1 MGSYKD
7 YQENVNPLQDIM
19 NHQHR
24 SPLKELASSRTIL
37 SVPKSPGT
45 PSKSKVNNIQY
56 FDNNAFSST
65 SNFELEKAKRLEAL
79 ISNKFAKRPVTGGIP
94 PKFEHISKLNR
105 SSNIAAVASQREK
118 AHEEASPPKRQRLEE
133 TDDTDDVCIIEE
145 KINRPRE
152 STVNNDREHTVQGTQ
167 SRNNIQVTST
177 ITKQSIPANL
187 TIDTTP
193 KVPPKVANAG
203 KSTSN
208 IASRS
213 ILVNNDR
220 EHTVQGTQSRNNIQ
234 VTSTITKQS
243 IPANLTIDTTP
254 KVPQKVANAAR
265 RSEREQQS
273 NGTNNFASNSTH
285 NNDKEFFDS
294 LRLDN
299 ITSRKHKL
307 RELESKYRKNV
318 NGISVSEDM
327 QILKKQINMLIQ
339 GIEQSEKIR
348 LDIAES
354 KSIIISEKYT
364 CKKCM
369 KGYEKRGNIIN
380 HILDLHP
387 EIIEEYKP
395 AEINDAASTVIND
408 RDETSSLSSHSHS
421 INSQITLMDS
431 NVAPYRTSSAASQS
445 HSVHSQVTL
454 LNNNEATHR
463 GLSSASSTT
472 SQHSI
477 HSQNTVLNNN
487 IPPHREL
494 NAEFN
499 IRKDNNNLVLN
510 QADPVGQNI
519 PVSRGR
525 NEIVNASTQS
535 TKPIPV
541 KSNDSRV
548 PLQTAGKFNSMGK
561 APTEFLPTDTT
572 NAHLQTTVVEIEQDN
587 PVWKRIDI
595 NFVPRKLVDFLGHE
609 SFELFEKHERMIRN
623 WMKKLR
629 SNSSATSTTKPTKSA
644 SPQKPKRNNLTLYD
658 GSAQVNKYKLDLL
671 YNKAELEQ
679 INHCYTNN
687 KIDELCK
694 SCVYKLVEFQAKQ
707 YAVSTAAY
715 NEHERIS
722 KDRRLSNQEKKRKI
736 KELVSTRDEYS
747 FIRERLNKVNTG
759 SSRFKQNTFVIN
771 YNRTYFLLL
780 QKAFNDMKI
789 RDFVQL
795 DQPNLAQY
803 NFGIYCSKLMDD
815 IVNEFLVQVTVICMN
830 FAYQKRQ
837 VTLTKELLS
846 QYQVFFKMT
855 NKDATY
861 LEPCAPD
868 VQNFFKKNYS
878 KCLPN
883 IDVLEILIIDCLL
896 RRCFSDEN
904 TMHEGL
910 DELIF
915 EHLKSP
921 QPIFKFLMYM
931 KFTERYLEIIR
942 ELLLKFLFQ
951 LSVEVLKLKK
961 EKNSTTLV
969 TFEELIE
976 ACEIVGVFGSS
987 YIHYLKKAY
996 KQYFKET
1003 IGKSCNNI
1011 ISKNYVV
1018 NSDGLLTQ
1026 KRTIK

>member
-7 YQENVNPLQDIM
+7 YQENINPLQDIM

-37 SVPKSPGT
+37 SIPKSPGT
-45 PSKSKVNNIQY
+45 PSKSKVKNIRCC
-56 FDNNAFSST
+56 DNNAFSST

-79 ISNKFAKRPVTGGIP
+79 ISNKFAKRPVTGGISP
-94 PKFEHISKLNR
+94 NFEHISKLNP
-105 SSNIAAVASQREK
+105 SSNTAAVAIQREK
-118 AHEEASPPKRQRLEE
+118 TPEEASPPKRQRLEE

-152 STVNNDREHTVQGTQ
+152 STVNNDRVHTTQGTH

-193 KVPPKVANAG
+193 KVPPKVANAPRG
-203 KSTSN
+203 
-208 IASRS
+208 
-213 ILVNNDR
+213 
-220 EHTVQGTQSRNNIQ
+220 
-234 VTSTITKQS
+234 
-243 IPANLTIDTTP
+243 
-254 KVPQKVANAAR
+254 
-265 RSEREQQS
+265 SEREQQS
-273 NGTNNFASNSTH
+273 NGTNNFASNSTQ

-299 ITSRKHKL
+299 IISRKHEL
-307 RELESKYRKNV
+307 RGLESEYRKNV
-318 NGISVSEDM
+318 NGISVSEAM
-327 QILKKQINMLIQ
+327 QTLKKQINMLIQ
-339 GIEQSEKIR
+339 SIERSERIR

-369 KGYEKRGNIIN
+369 KGYEKRGNIVN
-380 HILDLHP
+380 HILALHP

-454 LNNNEATHR
+454 LNNNETTHR

-472 SQHSI
+472 SQRSI

-499 IRKDNNNLVLN
+499 IRTDNNNLVLN
-510 QADPVGQNI
+510 EAEPVGQNI

-525 NEIVNASTQS
+525 DEIVNASTPS

-541 KSNDSRV
+541 KSKDSRA
-548 PLQTAGKFNSMGK
+548 PLQTAGKFNPMGK

-595 NFVPRKLVDFLGHE
+595 NFAPRKQVDFLGHE

-629 SNSSATSTTKPTKSA
+629 SNSSATSTNKTKKSA
-644 SPQKPKRNNLTLYD
+644 SPQIPKRNNLTLYD

-679 INHCYTNN
+679 INHCYTNK
-687 KIDELCK
+687 KIDDLCE

-722 KDRRLSNQEKKRKI
+722 KDRRLSSQEKKRKI

-747 FIRERLNKVNTG
+747 LIRERLNKVNAG

-795 DQPNLAQY
+795 DQSNLSQY

-951 LSVEVLKLKK
+951 LSVEVLNLKK
-961 EKNSTTLV
+961 ERNSTTLV

-1003 IGKSCNNI
+1003 IGKICNNI
-1011 ISKNYVV
+1011 IGKNFVL
-1018 NSDGLLTQ
+1018 NSDGLLIQ
-1026 KRTIK
+1026 KRTIN